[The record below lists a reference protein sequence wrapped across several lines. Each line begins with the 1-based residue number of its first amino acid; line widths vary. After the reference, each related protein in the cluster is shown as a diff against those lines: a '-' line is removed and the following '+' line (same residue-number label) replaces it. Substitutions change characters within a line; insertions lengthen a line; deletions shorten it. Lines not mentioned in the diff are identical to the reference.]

1 MNILNRYQSG
11 PLLTLLFFIGAA
23 ASFAWGIFRVVHRHD
38 RGGYFEAAVC
48 VVVVFYFNKNARRH
62 PEPAKTGEER

>member
-11 PLLTLLFFIGAA
+11 PWLTLMFFIGAA

-48 VVVVFYFNKNARRH
+48 VIVFFYFNKNTLRN
-62 PEPAKTGEER
+62 PDTVKTGEKA